1 MKTIEVKLGKRSY
14 PIWIGKKSLEIN
26 LKNAVSKYKQLLI
39 VTNTIIEKLYL
50 EETLTAVKDENKRI
64 NVLILEDG
72 EKYKTIESLN
82 SIFEKLL
89 IEKFNRSCCLVALG
103 GGVVGDITGFGAACY
118 QRGVDFIQIPTTL
131 LAQVDSS
138 VGGKTAVNHKLGK
151 NMIGAF
157 HQPVSVIADTD
168 VLKTLPE
175 RELSAGLAEVIKY
188 GLIRDK
194 EFYEWLKSNIEKLIE
209 LDESAMM
216 YAIERSCKNK
226 AEVVAADEKESNIR
240 AILNLGHTF
249 GHAIETAMNYKG
261 LLHGEAVAC
270 GMLMAAHISML
281 MKQVS
286 VQEVEQLK
294 QLLIKARLPVKIPAG
309 ISADEMIN
317 NMRVDKKN
325 IDDNIRLV
333 LLKSIGHAY
342 VTSDYSKQDLS
353 STIGEF
359 LS

>member
-1 MKTIEVKLGKRSY
+1 MKTIEVELGERSY
-14 PIWIGKKSLEIN
+14 PILIGKNSLEKN
-26 LKNAVSKYKQLLI
+26 LQQKISNYKQILF
-39 VTNTIIEKLYL
+39 VTNITIEKLYL
-50 EETLTAVKDENKRI
+50 KKAIELIESENKKI
-64 NVLILEDG
+64 DVHVLEDG
-72 EKYKTIESLN
+72 EKYKTIDSLN

-89 IEKFNRSCCLVALG
+89 TEKFNRSCCLVALG
-103 GGVVGDITGFGAACY
+103 GGVIGDITGFAAACY

-157 HQPVSVIADTD
+157 HQPVSVIADID
-168 VLKTLPE
+168 ILKTLPE
-175 RELSAGLAEVIKY
+175 RELAAGLAEVIKY

-194 EFYEWLKSNIEKLIE
+194 DFYEWLKLNIEKLIS
-209 LDESAMM
+209 LDESAMT
-216 YAIERSCKNK
+216 YAIERSCINK
-226 AEVVAADEKESNIR
+226 AEVVAEDEKESNIR

-270 GMLMAAHISML
+270 GMLMAAHMSML
-281 MKQVS
+281 MQQVTE
-286 VQEVEQLK
+286 QEVEELK
-294 QLLIKARLPVKIPAG
+294 QLLIKTNLPIKIPQG
-309 ISADEMIN
+309 ITIEEMIN

-325 IDDNIRLV
+325 IDGNIRLV
-333 LLKSIGHAY
+333 LLSSIGSAY
-342 VTSDYSKQDLS
+342 VTTDYKEEDLL
-353 STIGEF
+353 STINEF